1 MTFSSKYFSK
11 AKVKRKRENTDIK
24 TEGIKVNKEKYVIY
38 LLLDDK
44 PSLSISLLIDLFI
57 SIKMK

>member
-1 MTFSSKYFSK
+1 M
-11 AKVKRKRENTDIK
+11 KRNKENIDIK
-24 TEGIKVNKEKYVIY
+24 TEGINVNNEKYVIY

-57 SIKMK
+57 SIKMNTNNKINKMF